1 MCDAEL
7 IRSSLLKIKKAID
20 RILERSDTIFSPNDF
35 LTTPS
40 GVERME
46 SICMLLIAI
55 GESVKRIDKATNKQ
69 LLFQYPEID
78 WKGVMGMR
86 DIIAHHYFDIDAEV
100 VFDVMKNNLPA
111 VKGCIDKM
119 IFNLEANAL
128 LRRRS
133 SGLLTK

>member
-1 MCDAEL
+1 MCDKEL
-7 IRSSLLKIKKAID
+7 LRSSLQKIEIAVS
-20 RILERSDTIFSPNDF
+20 RILERSQTILSPDDF
-35 LTTPS
+35 LNTPS

-55 GESVKRIDKATNKQ
+55 GESVKRIDKETNKQ
-69 LLFQYPEID
+69 LLSNYSEID

-111 VKGCIDKM
+111 VKEAIDKM
-119 IFNLEANAL
+119 ISDL
-128 LRRRS
+128 
-133 SGLLTK
+133 